1 MESSSLPTAMEKLS
15 NDFANRNWAYLDVEP
30 GSCQEKT
37 FRWPGLP
44 EEEIMICVHKGNQIH
59 EMFHRQDFFFFNYAY
74 KGSYGA
80 FSYRYDNH
88 IMVHEGEC
96 YIGQPYAGY
105 ALNKQSEEE
114 FIIIGI
120 LMQKETFYR
129 SFLPLLSSDEK
140 MFHFFLDPRT
150 NTFSDEF
157 IHLKFN
163 ECAPVRPLLEMMV
176 QEYAFPKED
185 TQKILKPLVLAL
197 LMYVARQYRAEKPRE
212 QDGTLSDKIV
222 RYMSE
227 HTDAVTLKDIAARFS
242 YHPNYISAL
251 LHRELG
257 KTFSEILLELRMER
271 ADILLKG
278 TNLSIEEIALMLGYS
293 NSSNFY
299 KAFREYYH
307 TSPRE
312 YERSFLSSS
321 QEKSKL

>member
-1 MESSSLPTAMEKLS
+1 MGMITLSDAIDKLAD
-15 NDFANRNWAYLDVEP
+15 DFANRNWKYLDVEP
-30 GSCQEKT
+30 GNPHEKT

-44 EEEIMICVHKGNQIH
+44 EEEIMICVHKGKQIH

-74 KGSYGA
+74 KGNYGA

-88 IMVHEGEC
+88 ITVHEGEC

-105 ALNKQSEEE
+105 ALNRQGEEE

-120 LMQKETFYR
+120 LVQKETFYR
-129 SFLPLLSSDEK
+129 SFLPVLSSDSR

-157 IHLKFN
+157 IHLKFS
-163 ECAPVRPLLEMMV
+163 ECTPVRPLLEMMV
-176 QEYAFPKED
+176 QEYASPKED
-185 TQKILKPLVLAL
+185 TQDILKPLVLAL
-197 LMYVARQYRAEKPRE
+197 LMHVARQYRQEKPAE
-212 QDGTLSDKIV
+212 EEGNLSERIV

-227 HTDAVTLKDIAARFS
+227 HTDAVTLKDIAGHFS
-242 YHPNYISAL
+242 YHPNYISSL

-312 YERSFLSSS
+312 YERNLYV
-321 QEKSKL
+321 KLPQKD